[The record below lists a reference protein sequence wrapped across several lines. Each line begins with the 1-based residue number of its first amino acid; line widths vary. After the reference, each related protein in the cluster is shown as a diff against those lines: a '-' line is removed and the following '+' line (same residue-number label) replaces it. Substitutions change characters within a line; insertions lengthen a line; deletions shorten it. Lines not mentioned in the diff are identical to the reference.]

1 MHLTISF
8 CSVNQL
14 SDPKFSNSEVLM
26 STTVQKYS
34 AAQLLGSLR
43 VGLARSFMVW
53 IRRVL
58 QSDLLSSF
66 NVDSLGH
73 RLRRGGRNQAHLPG
87 EARGRLE

>member
-1 MHLTISF
+1 
-8 CSVNQL
+8 
-14 SDPKFSNSEVLM
+14 M

-73 RLRRGGRNQAHLPG
+73 LLRRVGRNQAHLPG
-87 EARGRLE
+87 EARGRPECQNSGCWLGVLELELPHVG